1 VRLAFRLARR
11 ELRGG
16 VRGLRIVLACL
27 ALGVAVIAAVGSLR
41 SGVALGLKEDGRRI
55 LGGDLDVQGG
65 AQKLPDSLAPWIAAR
80 GGHSSAVIEMRSML
94 VAPPLASGG
103 SERQLIELKAVDG
116 NWPLVGAASFEPAMT
131 VEDALKPVNGRYG
144 IAVEPIVRD
153 RLELK
158 IGDAVRVGSA
168 NFTLR
173 AVIASEPDRV
183 SGPSILG
190 ARALIS
196 ADALPATELIQPGAM
211 LSHSLRAVLPPG
223 DNPAELGT
231 AIRSAYPGEGW
242 RIRDAGSA
250 APGTERFIEQT
261 SLFLTLVGLTALLV
275 GGVGVANGVGAWL
288 DARSETIA
296 TLRCLGATSGLVFRV
311 YLIQVLALSAA
322 GVALGV
328 AVGGL
333 IPFAAAGVLGAALP
347 VPPRPGP
354 FAGPL
359 LLAATY
365 GLLTALAFALW
376 PLGRAARI
384 SGAAL
389 LRDSAAP
396 NAAGQRRGVAVAAL
410 GAGGLL
416 IGLTVATA
424 PDGMLAVYFC
434 AAALVTLAIF
444 HAGAWVLRAIARRVP
459 RPRAAWARLGLASLH
474 RPDGGAAA
482 LMLVSVGIGL
492 STLAA
497 VAMIEGNLRAELLSE
512 IPAEAPSFYFID
524 IQNDQLPQ
532 FLALLGRTPGVEEV
546 KHVPN
551 LRARVVAVNGV
562 PAEQAKASADTQWAL
577 RGDRGLTYAATVPEG
592 SRIVEGPWWPA
603 DYTGP
608 PLLSFDAELAKG
620 WGLHIGDTLAVNVL
634 GREVTLKVA
643 NLREAAWRSLGINFT
658 LVVSPGYFENAPHTH
673 IATVRARPEA
683 EGAILRAVTDALPNV
698 TGIRVS
704 DILTSVA
711 ALLDRIGTA
720 LAATGSVTLAAGA
733 LVLAGVVAAG
743 QRRRVREAVI
753 LKTLGGTSGQI
764 RGAWL
769 VEFGV
774 LGLAAG
780 VIAAI
785 VGSAASFG
793 VMRFLMHAPFDL
805 LPKTLAAT
813 IAACVGSLLLLGW
826 LGTAAALRAKAAPY
840 LRNE

>member
-1 VRLAFRLARR
+1 MRLALRLARR

-41 SGVALGLKEDGRRI
+41 TGVALGLAEDGRRI

-65 AQKLPDSLAPWIAAR
+65 AQQLPDSLAPWIAAR
-80 GGHSSAVIEMRSML
+80 GGRSSAVIQMRSML
-94 VAPPLASGG
+94 VAPNG
-103 SERQLIELKAVDG
+103 ERQLIELKAVDAD
-116 NWPLVGAASFEPAMT
+116 WPLVGTASFEPAMT
-131 VEDALKPVNGRYG
+131 VADALKPINDRYG

-153 RLELK
+153 RLALK
-158 IGDAVRVGSA
+158 LGDAVRVGSA
-168 NFTLR
+168 TFTLR
-173 AVIASEPDRV
+173 AVLTNEPDRV

-190 ARALIS
+190 ARALIG

-211 LSHSLRAVLPPG
+211 LSHGLRAVLPPG
-223 DNPAELGT
+223 DDPAKLAD

-250 APGTERFIEQT
+250 TPGTERFIEQT

-288 DARSETIA
+288 DARSSTIA

-311 YLIQVLALSAA
+311 YLIQALALSAA

-328 AVGGL
+328 AVGAL
-333 IPFAAAGVLGAALP
+333 IPFAAAGILGGALP

-354 FAGPL
+354 FAAPL

-396 NAAGQRRGVAVAAL
+396 SASGQPRGVAVTAL
-410 GAGGLL
+410 GAGALL

-424 PDGMLAVYFC
+424 PDRMLAVYFC
-434 AAALVTLAIF
+434 AAALATLAIF
-444 HAGAWVLRAIARRVP
+444 RAGAWALRAVARRLP

-497 VAMIEGNLRAELLSE
+497 VALIEGNLRAELLSE
-512 IPAEAPSFYFID
+512 MPAEAPSFYFID
-524 IQNDQLPQ
+524 IQNEQLPQ
-532 FLALLGRTPGVEEV
+532 LETLLARTPGVEEV

-562 PAEQAKASADTQWAL
+562 PAEHVKATPDTQWAL
-577 RGDRGLTYAATVPEG
+577 RGDRGLTYAAKVPEG
-592 SRIVEGPWWPA
+592 SRIVEGSWWPA
-603 DYTGP
+603 DYSGP

-620 WGLHIGDTLAVNVL
+620 WGVHIGDSFTVNVL

-658 LVVSPGYFENAPHTH
+658 LVVSPGFFESAPHTH

-683 EGAILRAVTDALPNV
+683 EGAILRAVTDAFPNV

-704 DILTSVA
+704 DILELVA
-711 ALLDRIGTA
+711 ALLGRIGTA

-733 LVLAGVVAAG
+733 LVLAGAVAAG
-743 QRRRVREAVI
+743 QRRRMREAVI
-753 LKTLGGTSGQI
+753 LKTLGGTRGQI

-769 VEFGV
+769 VEFGA

-793 VMRFLMHAPFDL
+793 VMHFLMDASFDL
-805 LPKTLAAT
+805 LPATLATT
-813 IAACVGSLLLLGW
+813 IAACIALMLVFGW
-826 LGTAAALRAKAAPY
+826 LGTASALRAKAAPY